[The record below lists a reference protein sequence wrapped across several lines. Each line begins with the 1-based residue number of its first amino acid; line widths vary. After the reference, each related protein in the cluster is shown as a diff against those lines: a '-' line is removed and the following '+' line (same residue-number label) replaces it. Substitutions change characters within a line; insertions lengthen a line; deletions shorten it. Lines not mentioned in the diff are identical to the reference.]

1 MGSISII
8 TITLLHK
15 KELCIDE
22 TLNFMM
28 LSPKLVAI
36 PGRGTIYAVMAST
49 SFSKVYLL
57 TPKLKT
63 QRC

>member
-36 PGRGTIYAVMAST
+36 PGRGTMCAVMAST
-49 SFSKVYLL
+49 SFSKLYLL